1 MRLALAPSEP
11 VDPATLGVPLKLTVA
26 ALALSRIVTVNEPA
40 VFVGI
45 EAIACSVNVKLTL
58 AADVPP
64 TGTLPALPTIGTL
77 ANAADAATVA
87 TREATSAA
95 LVPRLSTFF
104 ARFK

>member
-1 MRLALAPSEP
+1 
-11 VDPATLGVPLKLTVA
+11 
-26 ALALSRIVTVNEPA
+26 VNEPD
-40 VFVGI
+40 VVGRRI
-45 EAIACSVNVKLTL
+45 ELIACSVNVKLTL